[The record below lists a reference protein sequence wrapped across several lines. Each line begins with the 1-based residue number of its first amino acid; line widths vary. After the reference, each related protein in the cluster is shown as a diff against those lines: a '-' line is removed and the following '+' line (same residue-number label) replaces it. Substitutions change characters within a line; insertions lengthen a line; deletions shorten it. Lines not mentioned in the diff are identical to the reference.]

1 MNAPFFMNRVLFGQS
16 NLIEN
21 GGFDKLSS
29 FMLTPDN
36 YIEDDN
42 TMQVEE
48 SLSKDFPT
56 DLPTDLP
63 TTDLSKDLP
72 TTDLP
77 PNRPQKTR
85 YTTREK
91 DSIFWCIY
99 TAINGPPNT
108 AQNLDNLMMNEK
120 KAISDYFNKN
130 PTTLKNINHK
140 VTLAKINEIKCDLM
154 TKRFMEGIESFIP
167 CAIYYKRP
175 IFVVY
180 EEINAYFSFVDKT
193 YVSDD
198 DDDNATDTIL
208 IYSNGKRFSLETCKK
223 KTAEFLQNKKCTLL
237 HLQNT
242 ERFLSGI
249 SNYKTHELE
258 TYYKFV
264 FNLHEDE
271 HPRFT
276 KTEFYEKILIKCH
289 TTIKGT

>member
-1 MNAPFFMNRVLFGQS
+1 MNAPFFMNRALFGQS
-16 NLIEN
+16 NFLEN
-21 GGFDKLSS
+21 GDLSKLSE
-29 FMLTPDN
+29 FMLTPDHLFLK
-36 YIEDDN
+36 EEPK
-42 TMQVEE
+42 QVELE
-48 SLSKDFPT
+48 E
-56 DLPTDLP
+56 
-63 TTDLSKDLP
+63 
-72 TTDLP
+72 
-77 PNRPQKTR
+77 QKQVVVEEPKQIVIPKTNTR
-85 YTTREK
+85 FTTREK

-108 AQNLDNLMMNEK
+108 TQNMDNLMMNEK

-175 IFVVY
+175 IFVLY

-198 DDDNATDTIL
+198 ADDAADDTIL
-208 IYSNGKRFSLETCKK
+208 IYSNGKRFSLETCKT
-223 KTAEFLQNKKCTLL
+223 KTVEFLQNKKHTLL
-237 HLQNT
+237 FLQDT
-242 ERFLSGI
+242 ERLLSGI
-249 SNYKTHELE
+249 SNYKTHELKN
-258 TYYKFV
+258 YYNIV

-271 HPRFT
+271 DPGF
-276 KTEFYEKILIKCH
+276 KKPEYFEKILMKCH